1 MTSASAPAYQTEPQ
15 IQFLYQLI
23 DEIAEGHFQIPRFQ
37 RPDVWTDDQ
46 RLELFRSIR
55 AGTPIGSIMVWRT
68 NTLEMRCYAQ
78 LGPYVLK
85 QPPEGTRTYIIDG
98 HQRLATLFS
107 ALYTPPKQ
115 AELPEN
121 IAYYDLAKNDFLFA
135 SVSEQ
140 PNPTWMPLRYAVDIT
155 QLIPFQRG
163 LGGLTDAE
171 TLIKNADM
179 LSGAFKRYKIPVLP
193 IVTNDLD
200 QVTKT
205 FQRVNSQGTV
215 MSEVHMVA
223 ALTWSD
229 KFDLNERIS
238 QWKEQWLAP
247 QGWGDL
253 DDKIILYACKA
264 ALSFDVYDANVDAV
278 SQALREKPD
287 ALEEAAGSLVDAAS
301 FLRRYCGIRSPR
313 VLPYESHLVPLAEA
327 IRRKPGRDDGADG
340 DALIRWFWLLS
351 YSGTR
356 AGLPKLLQT
365 LEHMCAP
372 SSAPPLIPVKLP
384 APLPAL
390 PKRFDFRSARCKT
403 LALRLAELA
412 GNSGAEWLAR
422 EGVEAMPHFFLSP
435 TAIPPDWLPSPAN
448 RILADPRSADQV
460 RSEIIA
466 ACGAGSAGGPESQ
479 AVLIRHAI
487 SAEAAAALTVQ
498 NWDGFYRLRLR
509 ALENLEMSF
518 VRRLGLLSHFPM
530 LAALR
535 GQIRREL
542 LDLEAARDAL
552 QAKASP
558 AAGFE
563 SSARQIL
570 HLITSSGYLISNESV
585 TFIRNQHDEKWTLH
599 DVEAVIAIFG
609 EFLRQTD

>member
-1 MTSASAPAYQTEPQ
+1 MSTSAPAYQTEPQ

-85 QPPEGTRTYIIDG
+85 EPSDGTRTYIIDG
-98 HQRLATLFS
+98 HQRLATLFG

-115 AELPEN
+115 SELPEY
-121 IAYYDLAKNDFLFA
+121 IAYYDLSRNDFLFA
-135 SVSEQ
+135 SASEQ
-140 PNPTWMPLRYAVDIT
+140 PNPAWMPLRYALDIA
-155 QLIPFQRG
+155 QLIPFQRS
-163 LGGLTDAE
+163 LGGLADAE

-238 QWKEQWLAP
+238 RWKEQWLAP
-247 QGWGDL
+247 EGWGDL
-253 DDKIILYACKA
+253 DDKVVLYACKA
-264 ALSFDVYDANVDAV
+264 ALGFDVYDTDVDAV
-278 SQALREKPD
+278 SHALRQQPG
-287 ALEEAAGSLVDAAS
+287 ALENAARSLVDAAS
-301 FLRRYCGIRSPR
+301 FLRTNCGIRSPR

-327 IRRKPGRDDGADG
+327 IRRKPGRHDGADR
-340 DALIRWFWLLS
+340 DTLIRWFWLLS

-365 LEHMCAP
+365 LEHMYAA
-372 SSAPPLIPVKLP
+372 SSVSPPIPVKLP
-384 APLPAL
+384 GSLPAL

-403 LALRLAELA
+403 LALRLADLA
-412 GNSGAEWLAR
+412 GDSGVDWLAR
-422 EGVEAMPHFFLSP
+422 EGADAMPHFILNPAIVPPKWSP
-435 TAIPPDWLPSPAN
+435 NPAN
-448 RILADPRSADQV
+448 RILTDPRSADQV

-466 ACGAGSAGGPESQ
+466 ACGAGREGRPESQ

-487 SAEAAAALTVQ
+487 SGEAAAALAEN
-498 NWDGFYRLRLR
+498 NWDDFYRLRLL

-518 VRRLGLLSHFPM
+518 VHGLGLASNSLT
-530 LAALR
+530 LIVLR
-535 GQIRREL
+535 LQAHGEL
-542 LDLEAARDAL
+542 INLEAARDAL
-552 QAKASP
+552 KAKVSP
-558 AAGFE
+558 PADFE
-563 SSARQIL
+563 SMARQL
-570 HLITSSGYLISNESV
+570 LSSITSSGYVINNETL
-585 TFIRNQHDEKWTLH
+585 TFITNQYSKSWSIH
-599 DVEAVIAIFG
+599 DVEAAIAIFR
-609 EFLRQTD
+609 EFLRRTD